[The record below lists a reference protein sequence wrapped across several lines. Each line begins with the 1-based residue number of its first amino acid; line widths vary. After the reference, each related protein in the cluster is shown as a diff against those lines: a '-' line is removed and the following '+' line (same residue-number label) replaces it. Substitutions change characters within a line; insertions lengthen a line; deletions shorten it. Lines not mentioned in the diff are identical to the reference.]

1 MATPRVLSGMRPTGQ
16 LHLGNYLGALKNWV
30 ALQDSCS
37 CFFSVVDWHALTTDY
52 HDPSAITANI
62 REVVLDWLAAG
73 VDPER
78 ATLFVQSDVPAHA
91 ELFLLL
97 GMITPTP
104 WLERNPTFKDVREN
118 LKDRDLSTYGFLG
131 YPVLQAA
138 DILIYRADQVP
149 VGVDQLPHLEL
160 AREIARRFN
169 HIYGETFPE
178 PASLMTEAPKMSG
191 LDGRKMSKSYG
202 NAIYL
207 ADDEETMRKKM
218 ARAVTDTARVR
229 RTDPGEPDNCP
240 VFDFHRMYTPEEE
253 RAEIVDGCRTAGIGC
268 FDCKR
273 QLCDHL
279 WEELGPIHERRVA
292 LAAAPGRIEE
302 ILAAGAEVARVE
314 AEQTMERVR
323 AAMKLVR

>member
-1 MATPRVLSGMRPTGQ
+1 MRPTGQ

-30 ALQDSCS
+30 ALQAEAD
-37 CFFSVVDWHALTTDY
+37 CFFCVVDWHALTTDY
-52 HDPSAITANI
+52 HDPSQITANV
-62 REVVLDWLAAG
+62 REVALDWLAAG
-73 VDPER
+73 IDPAR
-78 ATLFVQSDVPAHA
+78 STLFVQSDVPAHA
-91 ELFLLL
+91 ELYLLL

-104 WLERNPTFKDVREN
+104 WLERNPTFKDVQEN

-169 HIYGETFPE
+169 HLYGETFPE
-178 PASLMTEAPKMSG
+178 PAARMTEAPKMSG
-191 LDGRKMSKSYG
+191 LDGRKMSKSYH

-229 RTDPGEPDNCP
+229 RTDPGEPDHCP
-240 VFDFHRMYTPEEE
+240 VFDFHRMYTPEGE

-268 FDCKR
+268 FDCKKR
-273 QLCDHL
+273 LCDHM

-292 LAAAPGRIEE
+292 LAAAPGQIEE
-302 ILAAGAEVARVE
+302 LLAAGAAVARRE
-314 AEQTMERVR
+314 AEQTMEQVR
-323 AAMKLVR
+323 AAMRLVR

>member
-1 MATPRVLSGMRPTGQ
+1 MRPTGQ

-30 ALQDSCS
+30 ALQAEAE
-37 CFFSVVDWHALTTDY
+37 CFFCVVDWHALTTDY

-73 VDPER
+73 IDPER
-78 ATLFVQSDVPAHA
+78 STLFVQSDVPAHA
-91 ELFLLL
+91 ELYLLL

-104 WLERNPTFKDVREN
+104 WLERNPTFKDVQEN

-240 VFDFHRMYTPEEE
+240 VFDFHRMYTPEGE
-253 RAEIVDGCRTAGIGC
+253 REEIVDGCRTAGIGC
-268 FDCKR
+268 FDCKKR
-273 QLCDHL
+273 LCDFM

-292 LAAAPGRIEE
+292 LAEAPGRIEE
-302 ILAAGAEVARVE
+302 LLAAGAEVARRE
-314 AEQTMERVR
+314 AEETMARVR

>member
-16 LHLGNYLGALKNWV
+16 LHLGNYLGALENWV
-30 ALQDSCS
+30 GLQESCT
-37 CFFSVVDWHALTTDY
+37 CFFCVADWHALTTDY
-52 HDPSAITANI
+52 QDLSQITANI

-73 VDPER
+73 IDPER
-78 ATLFVQSDVPAHA
+78 STLFVQSDVPAHA

-104 WLERNPTFKDVREN
+104 WLERNPTFKDVQEN

-240 VFDFHRMYTPEEE
+240 VFDFHRMYTPEGE
-253 RAEIVDGCRTAGIGC
+253 REEIVDGCRTAGIGC
-268 FDCKR
+268 FDCKK

-302 ILAAGAEVARVE
+302 ILAAGAKVARVE

>member
-1 MATPRVLSGMRPTGQ
+1 
-16 LHLGNYLGALKNWV
+16 LGNYLGALKNWV
-30 ALQDSCS
+30 ALQASCD
-37 CFFSVVDWHALTTDY
+37 CLFCVADWHALTTDY
-52 HDPSAITANI
+52 GDPSQITANI

-73 VDPER
+73 IDPAR
-78 ATLFVQSDVPAHA
+78 STLFVQSDVAAHA

-104 WLERNPTFKDVREN
+104 WLERNPTFKDVQEN
-118 LKDRDLSTYGFLG
+118 LKDRDLTTYGFLG

-169 HIYGETFPE
+169 HLYGETFPE
-178 PASLMTEAPKMSG
+178 PAALMTEAPKMAG

-207 ADDEETMRKKM
+207 ADDEATVRAKM

-229 RTDPGEPDNCP
+229 RTDPGEPDHCP
-240 VFDFHRMYTPEEE
+240 VFDFHRLYTPEGE
-253 RAEIVDGCRTAGIGC
+253 RDEVARGCRSAAIGC
-268 FDCKR
+268 FDCKKL
-273 QLCDHL
+273 LCNHL
-279 WEELGPIHERRVA
+279 WEELGPIHQRRVE

-302 ILAAGAEVARVE
+302 LLAAGAVVARRA
-314 AEQTMERVR
+314 AEQTMARVR
-323 AAMKLVR
+323 AAMGLRR

>member
-1 MATPRVLSGMRPTGQ
+1 MSAPRVLSGMRPTGQ

-30 ALQDSCS
+30 GLQDSCT

-73 VDPER
+73 IDPER
-78 ATLFVQSDVPAHA
+78 STLFVQSDVPAHA
-91 ELFLLL
+91 ELYLLL

-104 WLERNPTFKDVREN
+104 WLERNPTFKDVQEN
-118 LKDRDLSTYGFLG
+118 LKERDLSTYGFLG

-207 ADDEETMRKKM
+207 ADDEETLRKKM

-240 VFDFHRMYTPEEE
+240 VFDFHRMYTPVEVREEV
-253 RAEIVDGCRTAGIGC
+253 AEGCRTAGIGC
-268 FDCKR
+268 FDCKKL
-273 QLCDHL
+273 LCDHL
-279 WEELGPIHERRVA
+279 WEELGPIHERRVD

-302 ILAAGAEVARVE
+302 LLGAGAKVARVE